1 MTAVHRST
9 VQGKALSDTTGG
21 CSGTHLFDSH
31 DLSRVLVLCL
41 IHSSKLRG
49 GRGERK
55 RETGVT
61 TAEWRPAA
69 PSRQAQRR
77 RLELGLLQ
85 RHCGGRRSPAQ
96 TGPARPA
103 QRPPRP
109 PATPQR
115 APAATPRP
123 TAVHLP
129 LPQEVEFLV
138 ALGTSPRIH
147 GCRAEKARRT
157 QGRSDETRSGRVAT
171 ELYQRPLPAPL
182 PARRPALPLA
192 AVTSPRGLPNR
203 LALRVAAASARWRG
217 GHCAGCG
224 PVRPR
229 LCAAARRPG
238 GWCVINSGA
247 GCCLF

>member
-1 MTAVHRST
+1 MA
-9 VQGKALSDTTGG
+9 GDA
-21 CSGTHLFDSH
+21 
-31 DLSRVLVLCL
+31 
-41 IHSSKLRG
+41 
-49 GRGERK
+49 
-55 RETGVT
+55 
-61 TAEWRPAA
+61 
-69 PSRQAQRR
+69 
-77 RLELGLLQ
+77 
-85 RHCGGRRSPAQ
+85 AQ
-96 TGPARPA
+96 TSPARPA